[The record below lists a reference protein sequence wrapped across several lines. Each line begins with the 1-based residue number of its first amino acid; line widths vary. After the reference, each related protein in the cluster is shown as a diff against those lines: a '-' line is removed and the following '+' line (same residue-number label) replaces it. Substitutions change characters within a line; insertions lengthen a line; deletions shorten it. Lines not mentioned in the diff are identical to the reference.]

1 MRAPSKKKEVDTT
14 REERDLQYL
23 CLVTYT
29 WIDESKYSQSLGL
42 WTKKVSD
49 MEVFSW
55 AEHHRLSKVLFTSYN
70 IEKMEIFRAI
80 YCDVPM
86 IVSVFGTLPDII

>member
-1 MRAPSKKKEVDTT
+1 MD
-14 REERDLQYL
+14 
-23 CLVTYT
+23 
-29 WIDESKYSQSLGL
+29 
-42 WTKKVSD
+42 KKVSD